1 MSENDLNSP
10 WTNSQCV
17 FCMKRLPQFSL
28 ISIILPP
35 KVREFIT
42 YKFVYKIDHFAG
54 PRGDVTPELPDK
66 CQRKSNKGSTL
77 SKISTKKY
85 KYQQKCATFFIKNLT
100 MWWKILV
107 FGLTV
112 ICGRLFSGTFVDW
125 FTQSTT
131 ITNLI
136 LGLSIET

>member
-1 MSENDLNSP
+1 
-10 WTNSQCV
+10 
-17 FCMKRLPQFSL
+17 MKRLPQFSL

-77 SKISTKKY
+77 SKTSTQNY
-85 KYQQKCATFFIKNLT
+85 KYHQKCATFFIENITL
-100 MWWKILV
+100 WRKIPMI
-107 FGLTV
+107 GLTV
-112 ICGRLFSGTFVDW
+112 ICGRLFSGT
-125 FTQSTT
+125 

-136 LGLSIET
+136 LGLGNVKAKR